1 MRLLGVLTSVG
12 LLAGI
17 ASAQGTMK
25 LDYGERYDTVL
36 TETDSALVKMTILEF
51 HRKLALAGYASYFW
65 REPAI
70 LAQYTDVEADSI
82 RLIGDTAR
90 AQVLKE
96 IEGEFRLTQDSLIL
110 DRIRLNHIRVLCD
123 TLVEVIARS
132 PLSSGSDED
141 ESPDV
146 IYSLHVDPG
155 LKQWWVGS
163 DCEGGEV
170 FHYKDYLALP
180 DEDAE
185 KLMSGS
191 R

>member
-1 MRLLGVLTSVG
+1 MRLLGALIAVG

-17 ASAQGTMK
+17 CSAQGTMK

-36 TETDSALVKMTILEF
+36 TETDSALIKLTILEF

-65 REPAI
+65 RDPAI
-70 LAQYTDVEADSI
+70 LAQYTDVQADSI

-90 AQVLKE
+90 VQVLAE
-96 IEGEFRLTQDSLIL
+96 IEREFRLTQDSMIL
-110 DRIRLNHIRVLCD
+110 ERIRVSHVRALCD

-132 PLSSGSDED
+132 PLSSGKDDDEA
-141 ESPDV
+141 PDV
-146 IYSLHVDPG
+146 IYSLHVDRN
-155 LKQWWVGS
+155 LRQWWVGQ

-170 FHYKDYLALP
+170 FRYRDYLALP

-185 KLMSGS
+185 KLMND
-191 R
+191 RR